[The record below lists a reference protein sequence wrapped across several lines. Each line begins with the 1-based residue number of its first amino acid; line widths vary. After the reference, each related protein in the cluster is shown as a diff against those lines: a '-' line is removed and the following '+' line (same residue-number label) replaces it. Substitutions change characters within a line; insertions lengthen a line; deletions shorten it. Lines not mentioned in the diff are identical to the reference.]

1 MLAKDTF
8 KHQGLRKHLVEEL
21 RVKGI
26 VADSV
31 LAAIERVPR
40 HLFMDTAFLDFA
52 YKDQA
57 FPIGSGQTISQPY
70 TVALQTQ
77 LLELKKGDKVLEIG
91 TGSGYQTAVLCEM
104 GVKVWSIERQRPLYL
119 KTIKL
124 LKELNYTAKTFYG
137 DGYVGLPT
145 FAPFNKIIVT
155 AGAPF
160 VPPLLLEQLATGGIL
175 VLPVGD
181 RVQKMLRITKQANG
195 ELVEQEFGDFQFVPL
210 LENKQD

>member
-8 KHQGLRKHLVEEL
+8 KHQGLRKQLVEEL

-124 LKELNYTAKTFYG
+124 LKELTYTAKTFYG